1 MADSVSVDPELL
13 RGAAGRLDV
22 MFNDSGTKLR
32 EIDQAIAE
40 SRDGWKDSAASAFA
54 RFAAY
59 LDGRRNILQ
68 QNLGELSESL
78 TAAADN
84 LQSQDQSRSTQLTSQ
99 SSSLDL

>member
-22 MFNDSGTKLR
+22 LFNDSGTKLR
-32 EIDQAIAE
+32 EVDQAIAD
-40 SRDGWKDSAASAFA
+40 SGDGWKESAASAFG
-54 RFAAY
+54 RFTGY
-59 LDGRRNILQ
+59 LEGRRNLLQ

-78 TAAADN
+78 TTAASN